1 MAISHGCG
9 GRVEEH
15 EGGAEGV
22 RGCGRVRAVPPGL
35 RSWGGTAQGRRW
47 ARAVASPAGERR
59 ADGWPAEEEDYMGT
73 HRQHMRT
80 ADS

>member
-22 RGCGRVRAVPPGL
+22 RGCGRVRAVPQGL
-35 RSWGGTAQGRRW
+35 RSWG
-47 ARAVASPAGERR
+47 VERR
-59 ADGWPAEEEDYMGT
+59 RDDDGEEQWRVQRESVERVDGLW
-73 HRQHMRT
+73 RKRT
-80 ADS
+80 TRALIVST

>member
-35 RSWGGTAQGRRW
+35 RSWG
-47 ARAVASPAGERR
+47 VERR
-59 ADGWPAEEEDYMGT
+59 RDDDGEEQWRVQRESVERVDGLW
-73 HRQHMRT
+73 RKRT
-80 ADS
+80 TRALIVST